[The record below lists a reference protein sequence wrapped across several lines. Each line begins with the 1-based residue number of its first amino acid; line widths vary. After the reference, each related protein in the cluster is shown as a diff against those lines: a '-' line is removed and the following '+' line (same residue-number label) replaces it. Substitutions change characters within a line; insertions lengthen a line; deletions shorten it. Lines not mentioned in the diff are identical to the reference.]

1 MKDKNLINTFETIAK
16 FDNFSKYNSILD
28 KKFRDKS
35 LKNFVAIL
43 KHYKT
48 KDKGTFLEEFY
59 KKYPY
64 QFEEKGIIED
74 DDALFDHIY
83 KSKIKSRNEKELKPI
98 NEKHAK
104 TLDSNKKIN
113 ENEIPDSL
121 RYNPNYNSIFK
132 RIPGFKMAYNKT
144 DVNKN
149 KKFNKNL
156 ILNSKIPEENK
167 TAKNL
172 KKEKDKNKS
181 ESQNND
187 LFKTHIK
194 INTKSINNN
203 KNKNNIILHLPPIS
217 FKNMN
222 NNKKLLIEENNKS
235 NYHKTI
241 ESKKNIKQGNNE
253 KMSSIQHYNNNILIN
268 KAIFFKKMSSRND
281 KYILNSYSL
290 NVPSFG
296 KYSPKYSFIENNVKN
311 IKFSPFGLNKNNK
324 KFLLKKM
331 MGSYNVPTEYQ
342 FIDNEKLT
350 NDNILINKQL
360 ILNYNINPEK

>member
-1 MKDKNLINTFETIAK
+1 
-16 FDNFSKYNSILD
+16 
-28 KKFRDKS
+28 
-35 LKNFVAIL
+35 
-43 KHYKT
+43 
-48 KDKGTFLEEFY
+48 
-59 KKYPY
+59 
-64 QFEEKGIIED
+64 
-74 DDALFDHIY
+74 
-83 KSKIKSRNEKELKPI
+83 
-98 NEKHAK
+98 
-104 TLDSNKKIN
+104 
-113 ENEIPDSL
+113 
-121 RYNPNYNSIFK
+121 
-132 RIPGFKMAYNKT
+132 
-144 DVNKN
+144 
-149 KKFNKNL
+149 
-156 ILNSKIPEENK
+156 
-167 TAKNL
+167 
-172 KKEKDKNKS
+172 
-181 ESQNND
+181 
-187 LFKTHIK
+187 
-194 INTKSINNN
+194 
-203 KNKNNIILHLPPIS
+203 
-217 FKNMN
+217 MN

-268 KAIFFKKMSSRND
+268 KAIDFKKMSSRND